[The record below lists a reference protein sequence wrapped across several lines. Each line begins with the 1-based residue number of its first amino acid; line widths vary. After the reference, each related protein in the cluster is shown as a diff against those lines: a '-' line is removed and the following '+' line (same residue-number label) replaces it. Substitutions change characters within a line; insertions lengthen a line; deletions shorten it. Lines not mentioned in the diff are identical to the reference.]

1 MAREPGRRNKTP
13 SSPIYLA
20 KIALS
25 RRPQG
30 SSDTEVPG
38 PQADLPRAFVSTR
51 CGAWTEKSPKFHS
64 INRTGDRTMIINTKI
79 ALAAAFFLGAAS
91 AALANENVLALNTC
105 PTLEGYPDCHPDG
118 RESWTTYSTGGESMS
133 QKKSPTNGMRRERKL
148 EGGGAIPAP
157 Q

>member
-1 MAREPGRRNKTP
+1 
-13 SSPIYLA
+13 
-20 KIALS
+20 
-25 RRPQG
+25 
-30 SSDTEVPG
+30 
-38 PQADLPRAFVSTR
+38 
-51 CGAWTEKSPKFHS
+51 
-64 INRTGDRTMIINTKI
+64 MIINTKI

-118 RESWTTYSTGGESMS
+118 RESWTTYSTAGESMV